1 MAINSDFEEIFK
13 YQENSTECEGFQ
25 KVNNSPRS
33 VKDIAMLVC
42 VHGVKS
48 HKNFMNGYC
57 QLKLQ
62 KKN

>member
-25 KVNNSPRS
+25 KVNNSPQS

-42 VHGVKS
+42 VHGVKYL
-48 HKNFMNGYC
+48 KNVTTAE
-57 QLKLQ
+57 
-62 KKN
+62 